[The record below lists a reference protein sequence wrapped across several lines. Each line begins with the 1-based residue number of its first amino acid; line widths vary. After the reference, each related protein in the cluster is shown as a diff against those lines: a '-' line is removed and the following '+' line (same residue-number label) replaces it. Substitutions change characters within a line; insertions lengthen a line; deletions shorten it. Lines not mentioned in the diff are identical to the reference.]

1 MRSAW
6 SLRVVVIA
14 LLILVFHLDVS
25 PDLPIAG
32 VSAELPLGLV
42 IAAGLAGGVER
53 GAYFGFVFGFVIDLF
68 FFTPIG
74 LRALVFGAI
83 GWVAGHVFLDRIE
96 ESPVTAA
103 VAIGGGTA
111 LGLASFAGLGVALGE
126 TALLESPISRIVLVA
141 SLLNALLAVLF
152 MRVAHWTWAAD
163 PIGHKRFVT

>member
-1 MRSAW
+1 M
-6 SLRVVVIA
+6 VIA

-32 VSAELPLGLV
+32 VSSELPLGLV

-111 LGLASFAGLGVALGE
+111 LAQKSYSDRLGP
-126 TALLESPISRIVLVA
+126 T
-141 SLLNALLAVLF
+141 
-152 MRVAHWTWAAD
+152 
-163 PIGHKRFVT
+163 